1 MALLAKI
8 RAAGLSLLLVLSA
21 GSLTQAAAPVD
32 KAVVKDMVRSQSVM
46 AKEKYVQ
53 YEMKGT
59 LFSPIGVGNLILT
72 GNAVEETDKKS
83 TRMEK
88 LSGDLHGSG
97 ELTLLTGQQTMS
109 QPIDAYFFAEK
120 GQLTQYVNSGKG
132 WAKAVRPYTL
142 PLLPN
147 PDSKKAEKE
156 LLTYLSSAKVAK
168 DTSREKTLEI
178 TLDGQKLANK
188 MAQDPEFKKQKDAE
202 RIQSLVAQVKDVPYT
217 VVLDKKTYRVKRLGM
232 DLTPVLQTTGGY
244 FLDAAAKAKK
254 ITPEQ
259 QQMFTSLLGSSTLVF
274 AFQFDYQQGR
284 EVALPAAVEKAV
296 ADSQKSEA

>member
-1 MALLAKI
+1 MALLSKI

-21 GSLTQAAAPVD
+21 GSLAQAASPVD
-32 KAVVKDMVRSQSVM
+32 KAVVKDMVRVQSVM
-46 AKEKYVQ
+46 AKEKYIQ

-59 LFSPIGVGNLILT
+59 LFSPIGVGNLSLT
-72 GNAVEETDKKS
+72 GNGVEETDKKN

-88 LSGDLHGSG
+88 LSGDLHGTG
-97 ELTLLTGQQTMS
+97 ELTLLTGQQTAS

-120 GQLTQYVNSGKG
+120 GQLTQSINSGKG
-132 WAKAVRPYTL
+132 WAKSVRPYTL

-156 LLTYLSSAKVAK
+156 LLEYLSSAKVTK
-168 DTSREKTLEI
+168 ETSREKTLEF

-188 MAQDPEFKKQKDAE
+188 LAQDPEFKKQKDAE
-202 RIQSLVAQVKDVPYT
+202 QIQSLVAQVKDVPYT
-217 VVLDKKTYRVKRLGM
+217 VVLDKKTWRMKRLGM
-232 DLTPVLQTTGGY
+232 DMTPVLQTTGGY
-244 FLDAAAKAKK
+244 ILDAAAKTKP

-274 AFQFDYQQGR
+274 AFQFDYQQGKD
-284 EVALPAAVEKAV
+284 VTLPEAVEKA
-296 ADSQKSEA
+296 AKTAE

>member
-1 MALLAKI
+1 MALLSKI

-21 GSLTQAAAPVD
+21 GSLAQAASPVD
-32 KAVVKDMVRSQSVM
+32 KAVVKDMVRVQSVM
-46 AKEKYVQ
+46 AREKYIQ

-59 LFSPIGVGNLILT
+59 LFSPIGVGNLSLT
-72 GNAVEETDKKS
+72 GNGVEETDKKN

-88 LSGDLHGSG
+88 LSGDLHGTG
-97 ELTLLTGQQTMS
+97 ELTLLTGQQTAS

-120 GQLTQYVNSGKG
+120 GQLTQYINSGKG
-132 WAKAVRPYTL
+132 WAKSVRPYTL

-156 LLTYLSSAKVAK
+156 LLEYLSSAKVTK
-168 DTSREKTLEI
+168 ETSREKTLEF
-178 TLDGQKLANK
+178 TLDGQKLAHK
-188 MAQDPEFKKQKDAE
+188 LAQDPEFKKQKDAE
-202 RIQSLVAQVKDVPYT
+202 QIQSLVAQVKDVPYT
-217 VVLDKKTYRVKRLGM
+217 VVLDKKTWRVKRLGM

-244 FLDAAAKAKK
+244 ILDAAKAKK

-274 AFQFDYQQGR
+274 AFQFDYQQGKD
-284 EVALPAAVEKAV
+284 VTLPAAVEKA
-296 ADSQKSEA
+296 AKTAE

>member
-1 MALLAKI
+1 MALLSKI

-21 GSLTQAAAPVD
+21 GSLAQAASPVD
-32 KAVVKDMVRSQSVM
+32 KAVVKDMVRVQSVM
-46 AKEKYVQ
+46 AKEKYIQ

-59 LFSPIGVGNLILT
+59 LFGPIGVGNLSLT
-72 GNAVEETDKKS
+72 GNGVEETDKKN

-88 LSGDLHGSG
+88 LSGDLHGTG
-97 ELTLLTGQQTMS
+97 ELTLLTGQQTAS

-120 GQLTQYVNSGKG
+120 GQLTQYINSGKG
-132 WAKAVRPYTL
+132 WAKSVRPYTL

-156 LLTYLSSAKVAK
+156 LLEYLSSAKVTK
-168 DTSREKTLEI
+168 ETSREKTLEF

-188 MAQDPEFKKQKDAE
+188 LAQDPEFKKQKDAE
-202 RIQSLVAQVKDVPYT
+202 QIQSLVAQVKDVPYT
-217 VVLDKKTYRVKRLGM
+217 VVLDKKTWRMKRLGM
-232 DLTPVLQTTGGY
+232 DMTPVLQTTGGY
-244 FLDAAAKAKK
+244 ILDAAAKTKK

-274 AFQFDYQQGR
+274 AFQFDYQQGKD
-284 EVALPAAVEKAV
+284 VTLPEAVEKA
-296 ADSQKSEA
+296 AKTAE

>member
-1 MALLAKI
+1 MALLSKI

-21 GSLTQAAAPVD
+21 SSLAQAASPVD
-32 KAVVKDMVRSQSVM
+32 KAVVKDMVRVQSVM
-46 AKEKYVQ
+46 AREKYIQ

-59 LFSPIGVGNLILT
+59 LFSPIGVGNLSLT
-72 GNAVEETDKKS
+72 GNGVEETDKKN

-88 LSGDLHGSG
+88 LSGDLHGAG
-97 ELTLLTGQQTMS
+97 ELTLLTGQQTAS

-120 GQLTQYVNSGKG
+120 GQLTQYINSGKG
-132 WAKAVRPYTL
+132 WAKSVRPYTL

-156 LLTYLSSAKVAK
+156 LLEYLSSAKVTK
-168 DTSREKTLEI
+168 ETSREKTLEF

-188 MAQDPEFKKQKDAE
+188 LAQDPEFKKQKDAE
-202 RIQSLVAQVKDVPYT
+202 QIQSLVAQVKDVPYT
-217 VVLDKKTYRVKRLGM
+217 VVLDKKTWRVKRLGM
-232 DLTPVLQTTGGY
+232 DMTPVLQTTGGY
-244 FLDAAAKAKK
+244 ILDAAAKAKK

-274 AFQFDYQQGR
+274 AFQFDYQQGKD
-284 EVALPAAVEKAV
+284 VTLPAAVEKA
-296 ADSQKSEA
+296 AKTAE

>member
-1 MALLAKI
+1 MALLSKI

-21 GSLTQAAAPVD
+21 GSLAQAASPVD
-32 KAVVKDMVRSQSVM
+32 KAVVKDMVRVQSVM
-46 AKEKYVQ
+46 AKEKYIQ

-59 LFSPIGVGNLILT
+59 LFSPIGVGNLSLT
-72 GNAVEETDKKS
+72 GNGVEETDKKN

-88 LSGDLHGSG
+88 LSGDLHGTG
-97 ELTLLTGQQTMS
+97 ELTLLTGQQTAS

-120 GQLTQYVNSGKG
+120 GQLTQYINSGKG
-132 WAKAVRPYTL
+132 WAKSVRPYTL

-156 LLTYLSSAKVAK
+156 LLEYLPSAKVTK
-168 DTSREKTLEI
+168 ETSREKTLEF
-178 TLDGQKLANK
+178 TLDGQKL
-188 MAQDPEFKKQKDAE
+188 AQDPEFKKQKDAE
-202 RIQSLVAQVKDVPYT
+202 QIQSLVAQVKDVPYT
-217 VVLDKKTYRVKRLGM
+217 VVLDKKTWRVKRLGM

-244 FLDAAAKAKK
+244 ILDAAAKAKK

-274 AFQFDYQQGR
+274 AFQFDYQQGKD
-284 EVALPAAVEKAV
+284 VTLPEAVEKAA
-296 ADSQKSEA
+296 ADH

>member
-21 GSLTQAAAPVD
+21 GSLAQAAAPVD

-147 PDSKKAEKE
+147 PDSKK
-156 LLTYLSSAKVAK
+156 L
-168 DTSREKTLEI
+168 
-178 TLDGQKLANK
+178 
-188 MAQDPEFKKQKDAE
+188 
-202 RIQSLVAQVKDVPYT
+202 
-217 VVLDKKTYRVKRLGM
+217 KRNC
-232 DLTPVLQTTGGY
+232 
-244 FLDAAAKAKK
+244 
-254 ITPEQ
+254 
-259 QQMFTSLLGSSTLVF
+259 
-274 AFQFDYQQGR
+274 
-284 EVALPAAVEKAV
+284 
-296 ADSQKSEA
+296 

>member
-1 MALLAKI
+1 MALLSKI

-21 GSLTQAAAPVD
+21 DSLAQAASPVD
-32 KAVVKDMVRSQSVM
+32 KAVVKDMVRVQSVM
-46 AKEKYVQ
+46 AKEKYIQ

-59 LFSPIGVGNLILT
+59 LFSPIGVGNLSLT
-72 GNAVEETDKKS
+72 GNGVEETDKKN

-88 LSGDLHGSG
+88 LSGDLHGTG
-97 ELTLLTGQQTMS
+97 ELTLLTGQQTAS

-120 GQLTQYVNSGKG
+120 GQLTQYINSGKG
-132 WAKAVRPYTL
+132 WAKSVRPYTL

-156 LLTYLSSAKVAK
+156 LLEYLSSAKVTK
-168 DTSREKTLEI
+168 ETSREKTLEF

-188 MAQDPEFKKQKDAE
+188 LAQDPEFKKQKDAE
-202 RIQSLVAQVKDVPYT
+202 QIQSLVAQVKDVPYT
-217 VVLDKKTYRVKRLGM
+217 VVLDKKTWRMKRLGM
-232 DLTPVLQTTGGY
+232 DMTPVLQTTGGY
-244 FLDAAAKAKK
+244 ILDAAAKTKK

-274 AFQFDYQQGR
+274 AFQFDYQQGKD
-284 EVALPAAVEKAV
+284 VTLPEAVEKA
-296 ADSQKSEA
+296 AKTAE

>member
-1 MALLAKI
+1 MALLSKI

-21 GSLTQAAAPVD
+21 GSLAQAASPVD
-32 KAVVKDMVRSQSVM
+32 KAVVKDMVRVQSVM
-46 AKEKYVQ
+46 AKEKYIQ

-59 LFSPIGVGNLILT
+59 LFSPIGVGNLSLT
-72 GNAVEETDKKS
+72 GNGVEETDKKN

-88 LSGDLHGSG
+88 LSGDLHGTG
-97 ELTLLTGQQTMS
+97 ELTLLTGQQTAS

-120 GQLTQYVNSGKG
+120 GQLTQYINSGKG
-132 WAKAVRPYTL
+132 WAKSVRPYTL

-156 LLTYLSSAKVAK
+156 LLEYLSSAKVTK
-168 DTSREKTLEI
+168 ETSREKTLEF

-188 MAQDPEFKKQKDAE
+188 LAQDPEFKKQKDAE
-202 RIQSLVAQVKDVPYT
+202 QIQSLVAQVKDVPYT
-217 VVLDKKTYRVKRLGM
+217 VVLDKKTWRMKRLGM
-232 DLTPVLQTTGGY
+232 DMTPVLQTTGGY
-244 FLDAAAKAKK
+244 ILDAAAKTKK

-274 AFQFDYQQGR
+274 AFQFDYQQGKD
-284 EVALPAAVEKAV
+284 VTLPEAVENAAKTA
-296 ADSQKSEA
+296 E

>member
-1 MALLAKI
+1 MALLSKI

-21 GSLTQAAAPVD
+21 GSLAQAASPVD
-32 KAVVKDMVRSQSVM
+32 KAVVKDMVRVQSVM
-46 AKEKYVQ
+46 AKEKYIQ

-59 LFSPIGVGNLILT
+59 LFSPIGVGNLFLT
-72 GNAVEETDKKS
+72 GNGVEETDKKN

-88 LSGDLHGSG
+88 LSGDIHGTG
-97 ELTLLTGQQTMS
+97 ELTLLTGQQTAS

-120 GQLTQYVNSGKG
+120 GQLTQYINSGKG
-132 WAKAVRPYTL
+132 WAKSVRPYTL

-156 LLTYLSSAKVAK
+156 LLEYLSSAKVTK
-168 DTSREKTLEI
+168 ETNREKTLEF

-188 MAQDPEFKKQKDAE
+188 LAQDPEFKKQKDAE
-202 RIQSLVAQVKDVPYT
+202 QIQSLVAQVKDVPYT
-217 VVLDKKTYRVKRLGM
+217 VVLDKKTWRVKRLGM
-232 DLTPVLQTTGGY
+232 DMTPVLQTTGGY
-244 FLDAAAKAKK
+244 ILDAAAKAKK

-274 AFQFDYQQGR
+274 AFQFDYQQGKD
-284 EVALPAAVEKAV
+284 VTLPAAVEKA
-296 ADSQKSEA
+296 AKTAE

>member
-1 MALLAKI
+1 MALLSKI

-21 GSLTQAAAPVD
+21 GSLAQAVSPVD
-32 KAVVKDMVRSQSVM
+32 KAVVKDMVRVQSVM
-46 AKEKYVQ
+46 AKEKYIQ

-59 LFSPIGVGNLILT
+59 LFSPIGVGNLSLT
-72 GNAVEETDKKS
+72 GNGVEETDKKN

-88 LSGDLHGSG
+88 LSGDLHGTG
-97 ELTLLTGQQTMS
+97 ELTLLTGQQTAS

-120 GQLTQYVNSGKG
+120 GQLTQYINSGKG
-132 WAKAVRPYTL
+132 WAKSVRPYTL

-156 LLTYLSSAKVAK
+156 LLEYLSSAKVTK
-168 DTSREKTLEI
+168 ETSREKTLEF

-188 MAQDPEFKKQKDAE
+188 LAQDPEFKKQKDAE
-202 RIQSLVAQVKDVPYT
+202 QIQSLVAQVKDVPYT
-217 VVLDKKTYRVKRLGM
+217 VVLDKKTWRMKRLGM
-232 DLTPVLQTTGGY
+232 DMTPVLQTTGGY
-244 FLDAAAKAKK
+244 ILDAAAKTKK

-274 AFQFDYQQGR
+274 AFQFDYQQGKD
-284 EVALPAAVEKAV
+284 VTLPEAVEKA
-296 ADSQKSEA
+296 AKTAE